1 MKVTARGCL
10 AAFLALQN
18 HPRSSQKGK
27 SGRKDSAL
35 KKQLGSMAGQA
46 ELTRKEE
53 GMGFWGVSLIFQG
66 LLIWCL

>member
-1 MKVTARGCL
+1 
-10 AAFLALQN
+10 
-18 HPRSSQKGK
+18 
-27 SGRKDSAL
+27 
-35 KKQLGSMAGQA
+35 MAGQA